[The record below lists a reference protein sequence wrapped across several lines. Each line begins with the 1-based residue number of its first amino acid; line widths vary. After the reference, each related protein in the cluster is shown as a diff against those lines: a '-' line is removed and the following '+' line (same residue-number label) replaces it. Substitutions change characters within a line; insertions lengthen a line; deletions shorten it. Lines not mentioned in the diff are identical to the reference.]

1 MHDHGT
7 FLTSLAAVLCVAALT
22 TTLFQRLKLPIVL
35 GYLMAGVI
43 IGPSLGL
50 LNVADADTVTVLSE
64 LGVILLLFFLGL
76 EFSFGKLLK
85 VGLRGVII
93 ATLEVGFLLWIGT
106 MVGQAFGFSATESFF
121 IGGIV
126 AIGSTTI
133 IAKVF
138 EEQRITG
145 ELRNL
150 VFAVL
155 IVEDLLAVMLL
166 ALYTTIG
173 RGGDMSA
180 MGLAEEGLKLLAFL
194 AGLIIIGMVVVP
206 RLMNSVMRVN
216 RPETTLVTAIG
227 VCFAAAL
234 AAQYFGYS
242 VALGA
247 FLAGSLIA
255 ESGEEKRV
263 EALVRPVRDMFAA
276 IFFVAVGM
284 SIDPRVIAEQWQTV
298 IALTAVVMIGKPLA
312 VALGAFATGCNVRTS
327 VRAGMTLS
335 QIGEFSFIIAGLGVA
350 LSALDPRAYPLAV
363 SVSAITALTTPW
375 MVKAAG
381 PVSAWV
387 DAKLPRSLQTFAALW
402 GSWIEELGKARSKPS
417 TGGSRMRRLW
427 LLMFVDAALLCIL
440 VVVASLSETRLVAWL
455 EKSTPLAVDAATWG
469 VMIGTILI
477 AAPLILGIFRL
488 AVALSRELATM
499 ALPRL
504 DQGVDFADAPRRA
517 LLLGLQ
523 IAILL
528 LIGIPCLAITQPFL
542 PAFGGAWVLALILL
556 IIGIAF
562 WRSTANL
569 QGHVRA
575 GSQAILETLTKRAP
589 GAGAG
594 SEAHALEQINELLP
608 GLGELHQVP
617 VDESSPALGRTLAEL
632 NLRSRTGATVL
643 VILRGEESVLT
654 PDGHQLVQLRDIL
667 VLAGSHRA
675 VEAASEI
682 IEGDAMAA
690 LAEAPDSA

>member
-1 MHDHGT
+1 MHEHGT

-64 LGVILLLFFLGL
+64 LGVILLMFFLGL
-76 EFSFGKLLK
+76 EFSLGKLLK
-85 VGLRGVII
+85 VGVRGVII

-106 MVGQAFGFSATESFF
+106 MVGQAFGFGAAESFF

-138 EEQRITG
+138 EEQRIFG

-155 IVEDLLAVMLL
+155 IVEDLLAVLLL
-166 ALYTTIG
+166 ALYTTLG

-180 MGLAEEGLKLLAFL
+180 MGLAQEGLKLVAFL
-194 AGLIIIGMVVVP
+194 AGLIIIGIVLVP
-206 RLMNSVMRVN
+206 RLINSVMRIN
-216 RPETTLVTAIG
+216 RPETTLVASIG

-247 FLAGSLIA
+247 FLAGSLVA

-263 EALVRPVRDMFAA
+263 EALMRPVRDMFAA
-276 IFFVAVGM
+276 VFFVAVGM

-298 IALTAVVMIGKPLA
+298 LALTVVVMLGKPLA

-327 VRAGMTLS
+327 VRTGMTLS

-350 LSALDPRAYPLAV
+350 LGSLDPRAYPLAV

-375 MVKAAG
+375 MIRAAG

-402 GSWIEELGKARSKPS
+402 GSWIEELGKARSKPNS
-417 TGGSRMRRLW
+417 RGARMRRLW
-427 LLMFVDAALLCIL
+427 LLMFVDAALLCVV
-440 VVVASLSETRLVAWL
+440 VVVANLSEGRLVSWL
-455 EKSTPLAVDAATWG
+455 EQRTPLAAEAAIWG
-469 VMIGTILI
+469 VALGTLAV

-488 AVALSRELATM
+488 AVALSRELAVM
-499 ALPRL
+499 ALPKL

-517 LLLGLQ
+517 LLTGLQ

-542 PAFGGAWVLALILL
+542 PAFRGAWVLGLILL
-556 IIGIAF
+556 MMGVAF
-562 WRSTANL
+562 WRSAANL
-569 QGHVRA
+569 QGHVVA
-575 GSQAILETLTKRAP
+575 GSQAILETLTRRAP

-617 VDESSPALGRTLAEL
+617 VEADSPVVGRTLAEL
-632 NLRSRTGATVL
+632 SLRSRTGATVL
-643 VILRGEESVLT
+643 VILRGDESVLT
-654 PDGHQLVQLRDIL
+654 PDGHQMIQLRDTL
-667 VLAGSHRA
+667 VLAGSHKA
-675 VEAASEI
+675 VQAASVL
-682 IEGDAMAA
+682 IESP
-690 LAEAPDSA
+690 AEMPAVKPA